1 MFTGDFQCVLSFAST
16 AHCFF
21 FTGLCLLRLRSVRTS
36 FPLDTSTCLLL
47 GNLRRHL
54 SSIAPQVQLPSTTS
68 VVLNTNSRGAPHIIR
83 SLDPV
88 LCRSVSLCPSR
99 IYFTSTAASLMD
111 DSHEISPLGVFSARA
126 TSITPS
132 PFIPPSPEPPP
143 CPLTGTSSFLHR
155 RCSRVI
161 AVILVRRRPSVLA
174 RVMGPYRFIIGLASP
189 TLFKGPHLNLKD
201 FSGFTVFFTETLH
214 SFQYSSCLKS
224 IFSPQLPVDSPGP
237 SKPSLSLL
245 LFIEERDVSP
255 SSMRSNFP
263 SDLVW
268 RSLSISIAFLL
279 SCGAVCS
286 GPEDATDFVS
296 TIFLGADW
304 MSTSHYKV
312 TISQASGS
320 AMNLASTH
328 LSFALNSLSHYFRG
342 LSISIVYAL
351 LFFVCRVCLNSYLN
365 CRLDV

>member
-1 MFTGDFQCVLSFAST
+1 MILWSLDREKSCGSPASAFSTPALASLSP
-16 AHCFF
+16 
-21 FTGLCLLRLRSVRTS
+21 VTS
-36 FPLDTSTCLLL
+36 FPLKFSAFVVCSGGPLEVGDHCFGYVHRGFPVCALVCLNCSLLL
-47 GNLRRHL
+47 LYRSVSVKAQICENKLPSTHFDVSLARKPSPPPLFHRTASSTPIDNLRRPEHR
-54 SSIAPQVQLPSTTS
+54 
-68 VVLNTNSRGAPHIIR
+68 SRGAPHIIR

-111 DSHEISPLGVFSARA
+111 DSHEISPLGVFSARD

-189 TLFKGPHLNLKD
+189 TLFKGPHLNLKAAVSQPTSMWGGLILLFNPLKD

-224 IFSPQLPVDSPGP
+224 ILSPQLPVDSPGP

-245 LFIEERDVSP
+245 LFIEE
-255 SSMRSNFP
+255 
-263 SDLVW
+263 
-268 RSLSISIAFLL
+268 
-279 SCGAVCS
+279 
-286 GPEDATDFVS
+286 
-296 TIFLGADW
+296 
-304 MSTSHYKV
+304 
-312 TISQASGS
+312 
-320 AMNLASTH
+320 
-328 LSFALNSLSHYFRG
+328 
-342 LSISIVYAL
+342 
-351 LFFVCRVCLNSYLN
+351 
-365 CRLDV
+365 